1 MFSLKYIIPSF
12 EKFTCQNNSQ
22 WEVRIPSDLLQYI
35 KKEAKVGG
43 KREVGEYMMGYV
55 DTKYRRI
62 YVLDSFKPKD
72 SLRQTSRIELSMKGW
87 KEHKETIK
95 QRTSDMSVFV
105 LSRSSINYLVKTKAK
120 R

>member
-1 MFSLKYIIPSF
+1 
-12 EKFTCQNNSQ
+12 
-22 WEVRIPSDLLQYI
+22 
-35 KKEAKVGG
+35 
-43 KREVGEYMMGYV
+43 MMGYV

-95 QRTSDMSVFV
+95 QRTSDTMHYLGDWHSHPAGS
-105 LSRSSINYLVKTKAK
+105 LLPSSIDKATFEYLITHEIDGIYGLGLITNTHEIKTYLLEK
-120 R
+120 